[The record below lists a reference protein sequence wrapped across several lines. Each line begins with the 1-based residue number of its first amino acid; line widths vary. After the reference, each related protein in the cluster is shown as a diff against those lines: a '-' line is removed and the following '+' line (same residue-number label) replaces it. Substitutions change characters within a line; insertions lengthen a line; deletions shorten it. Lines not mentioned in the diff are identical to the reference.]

1 MADMSNTSADEY
13 KGEHGGEYD
22 AGNMA
27 APKPPEPGPGTSRS
41 RDGSTGAYV
50 KGGDFPDFDP
60 QRFLSGLDAIYSR
73 HEGAS
78 KAEPYMTQALE
89 RAAEA
94 GDEPGQLT
102 VINELMG
109 FYRSQSRHEDNIRL
123 AHTSLDLALHMGL
136 EGTAQWLAVLIN
148 AATAMRAAGHYD
160 ESLELYEQALS
171 ASTTAP
177 DADPR
182 NIAAL
187 HNNLSMLYSETG
199 DLGNALEELRKAL
212 DMITLASPDPAND
225 IDIATTKTNIAL
237 LLLQRPAEN
246 GGGGNH
252 REEPGNRST
261 ENGENSGN
269 NAKGTSG
276 TDNCAD
282 CGSAVYSRDIQ
293 EALDYA
299 REALDYARE
308 ALEIYHH
315 DPSLS
320 LTDSAHYA
328 SALAGYAQAL
338 LMSGAA
344 AEAQEFYDKAL
355 QHISKAYGTQNDYYR
370 TTLANA
376 RSAREIAE
384 KQGQQANAAD
394 PVTPVPRIT
403 KNMTADMVSSPVT
416 GIAED
421 MATDGMA
428 AGPAAGTA
436 AGPAAGT
443 AEASAESMTK
453 SPAVNVKNPD
463 ITGLELSQQYWEKYG
478 RPLLRQK
485 YPQYAGRIASGLVGH
500 GSECYGFDDRYSRD
514 HDFGPRF
521 CLWLTDDDYAE
532 IGSRLQEDYDSLPKR
547 FMGYS
552 LEASASTPRSQ
563 GERRRSGVF
572 RIGDFFGSVTG
583 LRHAPGDDEPLLWLN
598 MDEAT
603 LAAATNGKVFA
614 DPLGAFS
621 SRRQGFKNMPDDVR
635 LALISQRA
643 GMISQSGQYNFPRMS
658 ARGDAAAAML
668 CIYQFAEAVTSLVFL
683 INNPLTVGYAPYYK
697 WRFAALRSISARPA
711 TRLPQVCGQ
720 LEQLMGSA
728 SDASRGQRDNPAYAH
743 ANALIS
749 QICNEI
755 VAELRYQGLTSGSE
769 DFLEWHR
776 PYIESHI
783 SQEYPFLRSL

>member
-1 MADMSNTSADEY
+1 MAGMSNTSADEY
-13 KGEHGGEYD
+13 KDEYGGSECD

-27 APKPPEPGPGTSRS
+27 APKPPEPGPGTSRN

-50 KGGDFPDFDP
+50 KGGDLPDFDP

-89 RAAEA
+89 QAAED

-123 AHTSLDLALHMGL
+123 AHASLDLALHMGL

-171 ASTTAP
+171 ASTTVP

-182 NIAAL
+182 DIAAL

-199 DLGNALEELRKAL
+199 NLGNALEELRKAL

-246 GGGGNH
+246 EGGGNH
-252 REEPGNRST
+252 HEEHGNRST
-261 ENGENSGN
+261 ESGESSGN

-276 TDNCAD
+276 TDDCAG
-282 CGSAVYSRDIQ
+282 CGSAVRSGNIQ
-293 EALDYA
+293 
-299 REALDYARE
+299 EALDYARE

-320 LTDSAHYA
+320 LTDSTHYA

-384 KQGQQANAAD
+384 KQGQQANTAD

-403 KNMTADMVSSPVT
+403 KSMTADMASSPVT

-421 MATDGMA
+421 IAAEGMA
-428 AGPAAGTA
+428 AGPAA
-436 AGPAAGT
+436 
-443 AEASAESMTK
+443 
-453 SPAVNVKNPD
+453 NVKNPD
-463 ITGLELSQQYWEKYG
+463 ITGLELSQRYWEKYG

-485 YPQYAGRIASGLVGH
+485 YPQYAGRIAAGLVGH

-521 CLWLTDDDYAE
+521 FLWLTDDDYAE
-532 IGSRLQEDYDSLPKR
+532 IGSQLQEDYDSLPKR

-563 GERRRSGVF
+563 GEHRRSGVF
-572 RIGDFFGSVTG
+572 RIGDFFESITG
-583 LRHAPGDDEPLLWLN
+583 LREAPGDDEPLLWLN

-603 LAAATNGKVFA
+603 LSAATNGKVFA

-635 LALISQRA
+635 LVLISQRA

-658 ARGDAAAAML
+658 ARGDTAAAML
-668 CIYQFAEAVTSLVFL
+668 CIFQFAEAVTSLVFL

-697 WRFAALRSISARPA
+697 WRTAALRSISARPA

>member
-13 KGEHGGEYD
+13 KGEYGGEYD

-27 APKPPEPGPGTSRS
+27 APKPEPGTLGG
-41 RDGSTGAYV
+41 RDGSTSDYV
-50 KGGDFPDFDP
+50 KGGDLPDFDP

-78 KAEPYMTQALE
+78 KAEPYMVHALE
-89 RAAEA
+89 QAAET

-123 AHTSLDLALHMGL
+123 AHASLDLALHMGL

-148 AATAMRAAGHYD
+148 AATAIRAAGHYD

-171 ASTTAP
+171 ASTTVP
-177 DADPR
+177 DADLR

-237 LLLQRPAEN
+237 LLLQRPSEN
-246 GGGGNH
+246 EGGGNH
-252 REEPGNRST
+252 HEEHGNRST
-261 ENGENSGN
+261 ESGESSGN
-269 NAKGTSG
+269 NAKGTSS
-276 TDNCAD
+276 TDDCAD
-282 CGSAVYSRDIQ
+282 CGSAVHSRDIQ
-293 EALDYA
+293 
-299 REALDYARE
+299 EALDYARE

-355 QHISKAYGTQNDYYR
+355 QHISKTYGIQNDYYR

-376 RSAREIAE
+376 QSAREIAE
-384 KQGQQANAAD
+384 KQGQQANTAD
-394 PVTPVPRIT
+394 PVIPVPRMV
-403 KNMTADMVSSPVT
+403 KSMTADMASSPVT
-416 GIAED
+416 GMAED
-421 MATDGMA
+421 TA
-428 AGPAAGTA
+428 AEGTA

-443 AEASAESMTK
+443 AETSAESMTK
-453 SPAVNVKNPD
+453 SPAANVKNPD
-463 ITGLELSQQYWEKYG
+463 ITGLELSQRYWEKYG

-485 YPQYAGRIASGLVGH
+485 YPQYAGRIAAGLVGH
-500 GSECYGFDDRYSRD
+500 GSECYGFDDGYSRD

-532 IGSRLQEDYDSLPKR
+532 IGSQLQEDYDSLPKR

-563 GERRRSGVF
+563 GEHRRSGVF
-572 RIGDFFGSVTG
+572 RIGDFFESVTG
-583 LRHAPGDDEPLLWLN
+583 LREAPGDDEPLLWLN
-598 MDEAT
+598 IDEAT
-603 LAAATNGKVFA
+603 LSAATNGKVFA

-658 ARGDAAAAML
+658 ARGDTAAAML
-668 CIYQFAEAVTSLVFL
+668 CISQFAEAVTSLVFL

-711 TRLPQVCGQ
+711 TRLPQACGQ

-755 VAELRYQGLTSGSE
+755 AAELRYQGLTSVNE

>member
-13 KGEHGGEYD
+13 KDEYGGSEYD

-27 APKPPEPGPGTSRS
+27 APKPEPGTLGG
-41 RDGSTGAYV
+41 RDGSTSDYV
-50 KGGDFPDFDP
+50 KGGDLPDFDP

-78 KAEPYMTQALE
+78 KAEPYMTHALE
-89 RAAEA
+89 QAAET

-123 AHTSLDLALHMGL
+123 AHASLDLALHMGL
-136 EGTAQWLAVLIN
+136 EGTTQWLAVLIN

-237 LLLQRPAEN
+237 LLLQRPSEN

-252 REEPGNRST
+252 REEHGNRST
-261 ENGENSGN
+261 ENGESSGN

-276 TDNCAD
+276 TDDCTD
-282 CGSAVYSRDIQ
+282 CGSAVHSRDIQ
-293 EALDYA
+293 
-299 REALDYARE
+299 EALDYARE

-376 RSAREIAE
+376 RSAGEIAE
-384 KQGQQANAAD
+384 KQGQRASIAD

-403 KNMTADMVSSPVT
+403 KSMTADMASSPVT
-416 GIAED
+416 DMAENIAAEGTAEPAED
-421 MATDGMA
+421 
-428 AGPAAGTA
+428 
-436 AGPAAGT
+436 T

-453 SPAVNVKNPD
+453 SPAANVKNPD
-463 ITGLELSQQYWEKYG
+463 ITGLELSQRYWEKYG

-521 CLWLTDDDYAE
+521 CLWLTDNDYAE
-532 IGSRLQEDYDSLPKR
+532 IGSQLQEDYDSLPKR

-563 GERRRSGVF
+563 GEHRRSGVF
-572 RIGDFFGSVTG
+572 RIGDFFESVTG
-583 LRHAPGDDEPLLWLN
+583 LREAPGDDEPLLWLN

-603 LAAATNGKVFA
+603 LSAATNGKVFA

-668 CIYQFAEAVTSLVFL
+668 CISQFAEAISSLVFL

-697 WRFAALRSISARPA
+697 WRFAALRGISARPA

-743 ANALIS
+743 ANVLIS

>member
-13 KGEHGGEYD
+13 KGEYGGEYD

-27 APKPPEPGPGTSRS
+27 APKSPESGSGTLGS

-50 KGGDFPDFDP
+50 KGGDLPGFDP

-78 KAEPYMTQALE
+78 KAEPYITQALE

-199 DLGNALEELRKAL
+199 DLRNALEELRKAL

-237 LLLQRPAEN
+237 LLLQKPSEN
-246 GGGGNH
+246 GSSGNH
-252 REEPGNRST
+252 HEEHGNRST
-261 ENGENSGN
+261 ENGESSGN

-276 TDNCAD
+276 TDNCTD
-282 CGSAVYSRDIQ
+282 CGSAVHSRDIQ
-293 EALDYA
+293 
-299 REALDYARE
+299 EALDYARE

-394 PVTPVPRIT
+394 PATPVPRIT
-403 KNMTADMVSSPVT
+403 KNMTADMASSPVT
-416 GIAED
+416 VMAED
-421 MATDGMA
+421 IAA
-428 AGPAAGTA
+428 AGPAAGIE
-436 AGPAAGT
+436 
-443 AEASAESMTK
+443 EASTESMTK
-453 SPAVNVKNPD
+453 SPAANVKNPD

-485 YPQYAGRIASGLVGH
+485 YPQYAGRIAAGLVGH

-532 IGSRLQEDYDSLPKR
+532 IGSQLQEDYDSLPKR

-552 LEASASTPRSQ
+552 FEASASTPRSQ
-563 GERRRSGVF
+563 GEHRRSGVF
-572 RIGDFFGSVTG
+572 RIGDFFESITG
-583 LRHAPGDDEPLLWLN
+583 LRHAPGGDEPLLWLN

-621 SRRQGFKNMPDDVR
+621 SSRQGFKNMPDDVR

-658 ARGDAAAAML
+658 ARGDTAAAML
-668 CIYQFAEAVTSLVFL
+668 CIFQFAEAVTSLVFL

-697 WRFAALRSISARPA
+697 WRFAALRGISGRLA
-711 TRLPQVCGQ
+711 TRLPQACGQ

-728 SDASRGQRDNPAYAH
+728 SDASRGQRGNPAYAH

>member
-1 MADMSNTSADEY
+1 MA
-13 KGEHGGEYD
+13 
-22 AGNMA
+22 
-27 APKPPEPGPGTSRS
+27 
-41 RDGSTGAYV
+41 
-50 KGGDFPDFDP
+50 
-60 QRFLSGLDAIYSR
+60 
-73 HEGAS
+73 
-78 KAEPYMTQALE
+78 
-89 RAAEA
+89 
-94 GDEPGQLT
+94 
-102 VINELMG
+102 
-109 FYRSQSRHEDNIRL
+109 
-123 AHTSLDLALHMGL
+123 
-136 EGTAQWLAVLIN
+136 
-148 AATAMRAAGHYD
+148 
-160 ESLELYEQALS
+160 
-171 ASTTAP
+171 
-177 DADPR
+177 
-182 NIAAL
+182 
-187 HNNLSMLYSETG
+187 
-199 DLGNALEELRKAL
+199 
-212 DMITLASPDPAND
+212 
-225 IDIATTKTNIAL
+225 
-237 LLLQRPAEN
+237 
-246 GGGGNH
+246 
-252 REEPGNRST
+252 
-261 ENGENSGN
+261 
-269 NAKGTSG
+269 
-276 TDNCAD
+276 
-282 CGSAVYSRDIQ
+282 
-293 EALDYA
+293 
-299 REALDYARE
+299 
-308 ALEIYHH
+308 
-315 DPSLS
+315 
-320 LTDSAHYA
+320 
-328 SALAGYAQAL
+328 
-338 LMSGAA
+338 
-344 AEAQEFYDKAL
+344 
-355 QHISKAYGTQNDYYR
+355 
-370 TTLANA
+370 
-376 RSAREIAE
+376 
-384 KQGQQANAAD
+384 
-394 PVTPVPRIT
+394 
-403 KNMTADMVSSPVT
+403 SSPVT

-421 MATDGMA
+421 IAAEGMA
-428 AGPAAGTA
+428 AGS
-436 AGPAAGT
+436 AAGT

-453 SPAVNVKNPD
+453 SPAANVKNPD
-463 ITGLELSQQYWEKYG
+463 ITGLELSQRYWEKYG
-478 RPLLRQK
+478 KPLLRQK

-621 SRRQGFKNMPDDVR
+621 SRRQGFKNMPNDVR

-711 TRLPQVCGQ
+711 TRLPQVCRQ

-776 PYIESHI
+776 PYIENHI

>member
-13 KGEHGGEYD
+13 KGEYGGEYD

-27 APKPPEPGPGTSRS
+27 APKPEPGTLGG
-41 RDGSTGAYV
+41 RDGSTSDYV
-50 KGGDFPDFDP
+50 KGGDLPDFDP

-78 KAEPYMTQALE
+78 KAEPYMVHALE
-89 RAAEA
+89 QAAET

-123 AHTSLDLALHMGL
+123 AHASLDLALHMGL

-148 AATAMRAAGHYD
+148 AATAIRAAGHYD

-171 ASTTAP
+171 ASTTVP
-177 DADPR
+177 DADLR

-237 LLLQRPAEN
+237 LLLQRPSEN
-246 GGGGNH
+246 EGGGNH
-252 REEPGNRST
+252 HEEHGNRST
-261 ENGENSGN
+261 ESGESSGN
-269 NAKGTSG
+269 NAKGTSS
-276 TDNCAD
+276 TDDCAD
-282 CGSAVYSRDIQ
+282 CGSAVHSRDIQ
-293 EALDYA
+293 
-299 REALDYARE
+299 EALDYARE

-355 QHISKAYGTQNDYYR
+355 QHISKTYGIQNDYYR

-376 RSAREIAE
+376 QSAREIAE
-384 KQGQQANAAD
+384 KQGQQANTAD
-394 PVTPVPRIT
+394 PVIPVPRMV
-403 KNMTADMVSSPVT
+403 KSMTADMASSPVT
-416 GIAED
+416 GMAED
-421 MATDGMA
+421 TA
-428 AGPAAGTA
+428 AEGTA

-443 AEASAESMTK
+443 AETSAESMTK
-453 SPAVNVKNPD
+453 SPAANVKNPD
-463 ITGLELSQQYWEKYG
+463 ITGLELSQRYWEKYG

-485 YPQYAGRIASGLVGH
+485 YPQYAGRIAAGLVGH
-500 GSECYGFDDRYSRD
+500 GSECYGFDDGYSRD

-521 CLWLTDDDYAE
+521 CLSLTDDDYAE
-532 IGSRLQEDYDSLPKR
+532 IGSQLQEDYDSLPKR

-563 GERRRSGVF
+563 GEHRRAGVF
-572 RIGDFFGSVTG
+572 RIGDFFESVTG
-583 LRHAPGDDEPLLWLN
+583 LREAPGDDEPLLWLN
-598 MDEAT
+598 IDEAT
-603 LAAATNGKVFA
+603 LSAATNGKVFA

-658 ARGDAAAAML
+658 ARGDTAAAML
-668 CIYQFAEAVTSLVFL
+668 CISQFAEAVTSLVFL

-711 TRLPQVCGQ
+711 TRLPQACGQ

-755 VAELRYQGLTSGSE
+755 AAELRYQGLTSVNE

>member
-13 KGEHGGEYD
+13 KGEYD

-27 APKPPEPGPGTSRS
+27 APKPGPGTLSS
-41 RDGSTGAYV
+41 QDGSTGDYV
-50 KGGDFPDFDP
+50 KDGDLTGFDP

-78 KAEPYMTQALE
+78 KAEPYMVHALE
-89 RAAEA
+89 QAAEA

-123 AHTSLDLALHMGL
+123 AHASLDLALHMGL

-171 ASTTAP
+171 ASTTVP

-182 NIAAL
+182 DIAAL

-199 DLGNALEELRKAL
+199 NLGNALEELRKAL

-246 GGGGNH
+246 EGGGNH
-252 REEPGNRST
+252 HEEHGNRST
-261 ENGENSGN
+261 ESGESSGN

-276 TDNCAD
+276 TDDCAG
-282 CGSAVYSRDIQ
+282 CGSAVRSGNIQ
-293 EALDYA
+293 
-299 REALDYARE
+299 EALDYARE

-320 LTDSAHYA
+320 LTDSTHYA

-384 KQGQQANAAD
+384 KQGQQANTAD

-403 KNMTADMVSSPVT
+403 KSMTADMASSPVT

-421 MATDGMA
+421 IAAEGM
-428 AGPAAGTA
+428 A

-443 AEASAESMTK
+443 AEASAKSMTK
-453 SPAVNVKNPD
+453 SPAANVKNPD
-463 ITGLELSQQYWEKYG
+463 ITGLELSQRYWEKYG

-485 YPQYAGRIASGLVGH
+485 YPQYAGRIAAGLVGH

-532 IGSRLQEDYDSLPKR
+532 IGSQLQEDYDSLPKR

-563 GERRRSGVF
+563 GEHRRSGVF
-572 RIGDFFGSVTG
+572 RIGDFFESITG

-621 SRRQGFKNMPDDVR
+621 SSRQGFKNMPDDVR

-658 ARGDAAAAML
+658 ARGDTAAAIL
-668 CIYQFAEAVTSLVFL
+668 CISQFAEAVSSLVFL

-697 WRFAALRSISARPA
+697 WRFAALRGISARPA
-711 TRLPQVCGQ
+711 TRLPQACGQ

-728 SDASRGQRDNPAYAH
+728 SGASRGQRDNPAYAH

-783 SQEYPFLRSL
+783 SQEYLFLRSL

>member
-13 KGEHGGEYD
+13 KGEYGGEYD

-27 APKPPEPGPGTSRS
+27 APKPGPGTSRN

-50 KGGDFPDFDP
+50 KGGDLPDFDP

-123 AHTSLDLALHMGL
+123 AHASLDLALHMGL

-171 ASTTAP
+171 ASTTVP

-199 DLGNALEELRKAL
+199 DLGNALKELRKAL

-252 REEPGNRST
+252 REEHGNRST
-261 ENGENSGN
+261 ENGESSGN

-276 TDNCAD
+276 TDDCTD

-293 EALDYA
+293 
-299 REALDYARE
+299 EALDYARE

-384 KQGQQANAAD
+384 KQGQQANTAD

-403 KNMTADMVSSPVT
+403 KSMTADMASSPVT
-416 GIAED
+416 VMAED
-421 MATDGMA
+421 IA
-428 AGPAAGTA
+428 AEGTA
-436 AGPAAGT
+436 AGPAAGIE
-443 AEASAESMTK
+443 EASAESMTK
-453 SPAVNVKNPD
+453 SSAANVK
-463 ITGLELSQQYWEKYG
+463 
-478 RPLLRQK
+478 
-485 YPQYAGRIASGLVGH
+485 
-500 GSECYGFDDRYSRD
+500 
-514 HDFGPRF
+514 
-521 CLWLTDDDYAE
+521 
-532 IGSRLQEDYDSLPKR
+532 
-547 FMGYS
+547 
-552 LEASASTPRSQ
+552 TP
-563 GERRRSGVF
+563 
-572 RIGDFFGSVTG
+572 
-583 LRHAPGDDEPLLWLN
+583 
-598 MDEAT
+598 
-603 LAAATNGKVFA
+603 
-614 DPLGAFS
+614 
-621 SRRQGFKNMPDDVR
+621 
-635 LALISQRA
+635 ISQVLNCHNNTGKNTAGLFSGRNIPSMRA
-643 GMISQSGQYNFPRMS
+643 
-658 ARGDAAAAML
+658 
-668 CIYQFAEAVTSLVFL
+668 V
-683 INNPLTVGYAPYYK
+683 
-697 WRFAALRSISARPA
+697 
-711 TRLPQVCGQ
+711 
-720 LEQLMGSA
+720 
-728 SDASRGQRDNPAYAH
+728 
-743 ANALIS
+743 
-749 QICNEI
+749 
-755 VAELRYQGLTSGSE
+755 
-769 DFLEWHR
+769 
-776 PYIESHI
+776 
-783 SQEYPFLRSL
+783 

>member
-13 KGEHGGEYD
+13 KDEYGGSEYD

-27 APKPPEPGPGTSRS
+27 APKPEPGTLGG
-41 RDGSTGAYV
+41 RDGSTSDYV
-50 KGGDFPDFDP
+50 KGGDLPDFDP

-78 KAEPYMTQALE
+78 KAEPYMTHALE
-89 RAAEA
+89 QAAET

-123 AHTSLDLALHMGL
+123 AHASLDLALHMGL
-136 EGTAQWLAVLIN
+136 EGTTQWLAVLIN

-237 LLLQRPAEN
+237 LLLQRPSEN

-252 REEPGNRST
+252 REEHGNRST
-261 ENGENSGN
+261 ENGESSGN

-276 TDNCAD
+276 TDDCTD
-282 CGSAVYSRDIQ
+282 CGSAVHSRDIQ
-293 EALDYA
+293 
-299 REALDYARE
+299 EALDYARE

-376 RSAREIAE
+376 RSAGEIAE
-384 KQGQQANAAD
+384 KQGQRASIAD

-403 KNMTADMVSSPVT
+403 KSMTADMASSPVT
-416 GIAED
+416 DMAENIAAEGTAEPAED
-421 MATDGMA
+421 
-428 AGPAAGTA
+428 
-436 AGPAAGT
+436 T

-453 SPAVNVKNPD
+453 SPAANVKNPD
-463 ITGLELSQQYWEKYG
+463 ITGLELSQRYWEKYG

-521 CLWLTDDDYAE
+521 CLWLTDNDYAE
-532 IGSRLQEDYDSLPKR
+532 IGSQLQEDYDSLPKR

-563 GERRRSGVF
+563 GEHRRSGVF
-572 RIGDFFGSVTG
+572 RIGDFFESVTG
-583 LRHAPGDDEPLLWLN
+583 LREAPGDDEPLLWLN

-603 LAAATNGKVFA
+603 LSAATNGKVFA

-668 CIYQFAEAVTSLVFL
+668 CISQFAEAISSLVFL
-683 INNPLTVGYAPYYK
+683 INNPLTVCYAPYYK
-697 WRFAALRSISARPA
+697 WRFAALRGISARPA

-743 ANALIS
+743 ANVLIS

>member
-13 KGEHGGEYD
+13 KGEYGGEYD

-27 APKPPEPGPGTSRS
+27 APKPEPGTLGG
-41 RDGSTGAYV
+41 RDGSTSDYV
-50 KGGDFPDFDP
+50 KGGDLPDFDP

-78 KAEPYMTQALE
+78 KAEPYMVHALE
-89 RAAEA
+89 QAAET

-123 AHTSLDLALHMGL
+123 AHASLDLALHMGL

-148 AATAMRAAGHYD
+148 AATAIRAAGHYD

-171 ASTTAP
+171 ASTTVP
-177 DADPR
+177 DADLR

-212 DMITLASPDPAND
+212 DMITLASPDLAND

-237 LLLQRPAEN
+237 LLLQRPSEN
-246 GGGGNH
+246 EGGGNH
-252 REEPGNRST
+252 HEEHGNRST
-261 ENGENSGN
+261 ESGESSGN
-269 NAKGTSG
+269 NAKGTSS
-276 TDNCAD
+276 TDDCAD
-282 CGSAVYSRDIQ
+282 CGSAVHSRDIQ
-293 EALDYA
+293 
-299 REALDYARE
+299 EALDYARE

-355 QHISKAYGTQNDYYR
+355 QHISKTYGIQNDYYR

-376 RSAREIAE
+376 QSAREIAE
-384 KQGQQANAAD
+384 KQGQQANTAD
-394 PVTPVPRIT
+394 PVIPVPRMV
-403 KNMTADMVSSPVT
+403 KSMTADMASSPVT
-416 GIAED
+416 GMAED
-421 MATDGMA
+421 TA
-428 AGPAAGTA
+428 AEGTA

-443 AEASAESMTK
+443 AETSAESMTK
-453 SPAVNVKNPD
+453 SPAANVKNPD
-463 ITGLELSQQYWEKYG
+463 ITGLELSQRYWEKYG

-485 YPQYAGRIASGLVGH
+485 YPQYAGRIAAGLVGH
-500 GSECYGFDDRYSRD
+500 GSECYGFDDGYSRD

-532 IGSRLQEDYDSLPKR
+532 IGSQLQEDYDSLPKR

-563 GERRRSGVF
+563 GEHRRSGVF
-572 RIGDFFGSVTG
+572 RIGDFFESVTG
-583 LRHAPGDDEPLLWLN
+583 LREAPGDDEPLLWLN
-598 MDEAT
+598 IDEAT
-603 LAAATNGKVFA
+603 LSAATNGKVFA

-658 ARGDAAAAML
+658 ARGDTAAAML
-668 CIYQFAEAVTSLVFL
+668 CISQFAEAVTSLVFL

-711 TRLPQVCGQ
+711 TRLPQACGQ

-755 VAELRYQGLTSGSE
+755 AAELRYQGLTSVNE

>member
-421 MATDGMA
+421 MAADGMA

-478 RPLLRQK
+478 SPLLRQK

>member
-1 MADMSNTSADEY
+1 MAGMSNTSADEY
-13 KGEHGGEYD
+13 KDEYGGSEYD

-27 APKPPEPGPGTSRS
+27 APKPEPGTLGG
-41 RDGSTGAYV
+41 RDGSTSDYV
-50 KGGDFPDFDP
+50 KGGDLPDFDP

-78 KAEPYMTQALE
+78 KAEPYMTHALE
-89 RAAEA
+89 QAAET

-123 AHTSLDLALHMGL
+123 AHASLDLALHMGL
-136 EGTAQWLAVLIN
+136 EGTTQWLAVLIN

-171 ASTTAP
+171 ASTTVT

-237 LLLQRPAEN
+237 LLLQRPAGDE
-246 GGGGNH
+246 GGGNRH
-252 REEPGNRST
+252 EEHGNRST
-261 ENGENSGN
+261 ESGESSGN

-276 TDNCAD
+276 TDDCAG
-282 CGSAVYSRDIQ
+282 CGSAVHSRDIQ
-293 EALDYA
+293 EALV
-299 REALDYARE
+299 YARE

-376 RSAREIAE
+376 RSAGEIAE
-384 KQGQQANAAD
+384 KQGQRASIAD
-394 PVTPVPRIT
+394 PVIPVPRMP
-403 KNMTADMVSSPVT
+403 KSMTADMDSSPVT
-416 GIAED
+416 D
-421 MATDGMA
+421 MAENIAAEGT
-428 AGPAAGTA
+428 AGPAE
-436 AGPAAGT
+436 GT
-443 AEASAESMTK
+443 AETSAESMTK
-453 SPAVNVKNPD
+453 SPAANVKNPD

-485 YPQYAGRIASGLVGH
+485 YPQYAGRIATGLVGH

-532 IGSRLQEDYDSLPKR
+532 IGSQLQEDYDSLPKR

-563 GERRRSGVF
+563 GEHRRSGVF
-572 RIGDFFGSVTG
+572 RIGDFFESITG
-583 LRHAPGDDEPLLWLN
+583 LRHAPGGDEPLLWLN

-603 LAAATNGKVFA
+603 LAAATNGKAFA

-621 SRRQGFKNMPDDVR
+621 SRRQSFKNMPDDVR

-658 ARGDAAAAML
+658 ARGDTAAAML
-668 CIYQFAEAVTSLVFL
+668 CIFQFAEAVTSLVFL

-697 WRFAALRSISARPA
+697 WRFAALRGISARPA
-711 TRLPQVCGQ
+711 TRLPQACGQ

>member
-13 KGEHGGEYD
+13 KDEYGGSEYD

-27 APKPPEPGPGTSRS
+27 APKPEPGTLGG
-41 RDGSTGAYV
+41 RDGSTSDYV
-50 KGGDFPDFDP
+50 KGGDLPDFDP

-78 KAEPYMTQALE
+78 KAEPYMTHALE
-89 RAAEA
+89 QAAET

-123 AHTSLDLALHMGL
+123 AHASLDLALHMGL
-136 EGTAQWLAVLIN
+136 EGTTQWLAVLIN

-237 LLLQRPAEN
+237 LLLQRPSEN

-252 REEPGNRST
+252 REEHGNRST
-261 ENGENSGN
+261 ENGESSGN

-276 TDNCAD
+276 TDDCTD
-282 CGSAVYSRDIQ
+282 CGSAVHSRDIQ
-293 EALDYA
+293 
-299 REALDYARE
+299 EALDYARE

-376 RSAREIAE
+376 RSAGEIAE
-384 KQGQQANAAD
+384 KQGQRASIAD

-403 KNMTADMVSSPVT
+403 KSMTADMASSPVT
-416 GIAED
+416 DMAENIAAEGTAEPAED
-421 MATDGMA
+421 
-428 AGPAAGTA
+428 
-436 AGPAAGT
+436 T

-453 SPAVNVKNPD
+453 SPAANVKNPD
-463 ITGLELSQQYWEKYG
+463 ITGLELSQRYWEKYG

-521 CLWLTDDDYAE
+521 CLWLTDNDYAE
-532 IGSRLQEDYDSLPKR
+532 IGSQLQEDYDSLPKR

-563 GERRRSGVF
+563 GEHRRSGVF
-572 RIGDFFGSVTG
+572 RIGDFFESVTG
-583 LRHAPGDDEPLLWLN
+583 LREAPGDDEPLLWLN

-603 LAAATNGKVFA
+603 LSAATNGKVFA

-668 CIYQFAEAVTSLVFL
+668 CISQFAEAISSLVFL

-697 WRFAALRSISARPA
+697 WRFAALRGISARPA

-720 LEQLMGSA
+720 LKQLMGSA

-743 ANALIS
+743 ANVLIS

>member
-1 MADMSNTSADEY
+1 MSNTSADEY
-13 KGEHGGEYD
+13 KGEYGGEYD

-27 APKPPEPGPGTSRS
+27 APKPEPGTLGG
-41 RDGSTGAYV
+41 RDGSTSDYV
-50 KGGDFPDFDP
+50 KGGDLPDFDP

-78 KAEPYMTQALE
+78 KAEPYMVHALE
-89 RAAEA
+89 QAAET

-123 AHTSLDLALHMGL
+123 AHASLDLALHMGL

-148 AATAMRAAGHYD
+148 AATAIRAAGHYD

-171 ASTTAP
+171 ASTTVP
-177 DADPR
+177 DADLR

-237 LLLQRPAEN
+237 LLLQRPSEN
-246 GGGGNH
+246 EGGGNH
-252 REEPGNRST
+252 HEEHGNRST
-261 ENGENSGN
+261 ESGESSGN
-269 NAKGTSG
+269 NAKGTSS
-276 TDNCAD
+276 TDDCAD
-282 CGSAVYSRDIQ
+282 CGSAVHSRDIQ
-293 EALDYA
+293 
-299 REALDYARE
+299 EALDYARE

-355 QHISKAYGTQNDYYR
+355 QHISKTYGIQNDYYR

-376 RSAREIAE
+376 QSAREIAE
-384 KQGQQANAAD
+384 KQGQQANTAD
-394 PVTPVPRIT
+394 PVIPVPRMV
-403 KNMTADMVSSPVT
+403 KSMTADMASSPVT
-416 GIAED
+416 GMAED
-421 MATDGMA
+421 TA
-428 AGPAAGTA
+428 AEGTA

-443 AEASAESMTK
+443 AETSAESMTK
-453 SPAVNVKNPD
+453 SPAANVKNPD
-463 ITGLELSQQYWEKYG
+463 ITGLELSQRYWEKYG

-485 YPQYAGRIASGLVGH
+485 YPQYAGRIAAGLVGH
-500 GSECYGFDDRYSRD
+500 GSECYGFDDGYSRD

-532 IGSRLQEDYDSLPKR
+532 IGSQLQEDYDSLPKR

-563 GERRRSGVF
+563 GEHRRSGVF
-572 RIGDFFGSVTG
+572 RIGDFFESVTG
-583 LRHAPGDDEPLLWLN
+583 LREAPGDDEPLLWLN
-598 MDEAT
+598 IDEAT
-603 LAAATNGKVFA
+603 LSAATNGKVFA

-658 ARGDAAAAML
+658 ARGDTAAAML
-668 CIYQFAEAVTSLVFL
+668 CISQFAEAVTSLVFL

-711 TRLPQVCGQ
+711 TRLPQACGQ

-755 VAELRYQGLTSGSE
+755 AAELRYQGLTSVNE

>member
-1 MADMSNTSADEY
+1 MAGMSNTSADEY
-13 KGEHGGEYD
+13 KDEYGGNEYD

-27 APKPPEPGPGTSRS
+27 APKPEPGTLGG
-41 RDGSTGAYV
+41 RDGSTSDYV
-50 KGGDFPDFDP
+50 KGGDLPDFDP

-78 KAEPYMTQALE
+78 KAEPYMIHALE
-89 RAAEA
+89 QAAEA

-123 AHTSLDLALHMGL
+123 AHASLDLALHMGL

-171 ASTTAP
+171 ASTTVP

-199 DLGNALEELRKAL
+199 DLGNALEELKKAL

-237 LLLQRPAEN
+237 LLLQRPSEN
-246 GGGGNH
+246 AGSGNH
-252 REEPGNRST
+252 HEEHGNRST
-261 ENGENSGN
+261 ESSESSGN
-269 NAKGTSG
+269 NAKGTSD

-282 CGSAVYSRDIQ
+282 CGSAVHGEDIQ
-293 EALDYA
+293 
-299 REALDYARE
+299 E

-344 AEAQEFYDKAL
+344 AEAQEFYDKTL
-355 QHISKAYGTQNDYYR
+355 QHISKTYGTQNDYYR

-376 RSAREIAE
+376 QSAREIAE
-384 KQGQQANAAD
+384 KQGQHANTAD
-394 PVTPVPRIT
+394 PVIPVPRMV
-403 KNMTADMVSSPVT
+403 KSMTADMASSPVT
-416 GIAED
+416 GMAEN
-421 MATDGMA
+421 TA
-428 AGPAAGTA
+428 AEGTA

-443 AEASAESMTK
+443 AETSAESMTK
-453 SPAVNVKNPD
+453 SPAANVKNPD

-485 YPQYAGRIASGLVGH
+485 YPQYAGRIAAGLVGH

-532 IGSRLQEDYDSLPKR
+532 IGSQLQEDYDSLPKR

-552 LEASASTPRSQ
+552 LEASASTPCSQ
-563 GERRRSGVF
+563 GEHRRSGVF
-572 RIGDFFGSVTG
+572 RIGDFFESITG
-583 LRHAPGDDEPLLWLN
+583 LRHAPGGDEPLLWLN

-621 SRRQGFKNMPDDVR
+621 SSRQGFKNMPDDVR

-658 ARGDAAAAML
+658 ARGDPAAAML
-668 CIYQFAEAVTSLVFL
+668 CIFQFAEAVTSLVFL

-697 WRFAALRSISARPA
+697 WRFAALRGISARPA
-711 TRLPQVCGQ
+711 TRLPQACGQ

>member
-1 MADMSNTSADEY
+1 
-13 KGEHGGEYD
+13 
-22 AGNMA
+22 
-27 APKPPEPGPGTSRS
+27 
-41 RDGSTGAYV
+41 
-50 KGGDFPDFDP
+50 
-60 QRFLSGLDAIYSR
+60 
-73 HEGAS
+73 
-78 KAEPYMTQALE
+78 
-89 RAAEA
+89 
-94 GDEPGQLT
+94 
-102 VINELMG
+102 
-109 FYRSQSRHEDNIRL
+109 
-123 AHTSLDLALHMGL
+123 
-136 EGTAQWLAVLIN
+136 
-148 AATAMRAAGHYD
+148 
-160 ESLELYEQALS
+160 
-171 ASTTAP
+171 
-177 DADPR
+177 
-182 NIAAL
+182 
-187 HNNLSMLYSETG
+187 
-199 DLGNALEELRKAL
+199 
-212 DMITLASPDPAND
+212 
-225 IDIATTKTNIAL
+225 
-237 LLLQRPAEN
+237 
-246 GGGGNH
+246 
-252 REEPGNRST
+252 
-261 ENGENSGN
+261 
-269 NAKGTSG
+269 
-276 TDNCAD
+276 
-282 CGSAVYSRDIQ
+282 
-293 EALDYA
+293 
-299 REALDYARE
+299 
-308 ALEIYHH
+308 
-315 DPSLS
+315 
-320 LTDSAHYA
+320 
-328 SALAGYAQAL
+328 
-338 LMSGAA
+338 MSGAA

-403 KNMTADMVSSPVT
+403 KSMTADMASSPVT

-421 MATDGMA
+421 IAAEGMA
-428 AGPAAGTA
+428 AGS
-436 AGPAAGT
+436 AAGT

-453 SPAVNVKNPD
+453 SPAANVKNPD
-463 ITGLELSQQYWEKYG
+463 ITGLELSQRYWEKYG
-478 RPLLRQK
+478 KPLLRQK

-621 SRRQGFKNMPDDVR
+621 SRRQGFKNMPNDVR

-776 PYIESHI
+776 PYIENHI

>member
-13 KGEHGGEYD
+13 KGEYGGEYD

-27 APKPPEPGPGTSRS
+27 APKPEPGTLGG
-41 RDGSTGAYV
+41 RDGSTSDYV
-50 KGGDFPDFDP
+50 KGGDLPDFDP

-78 KAEPYMTQALE
+78 KAEPYMVHALE
-89 RAAEA
+89 QAAET

-123 AHTSLDLALHMGL
+123 AHASLDLALHMGL

-171 ASTTAP
+171 ASTTVP
-177 DADPR
+177 DADLR

-237 LLLQRPAEN
+237 LLLQRPSEN
-246 GGGGNH
+246 EGGGNH
-252 REEPGNRST
+252 HEEHGNRST
-261 ENGENSGN
+261 ESGESSGN
-269 NAKGTSG
+269 NAKGTSS
-276 TDNCAD
+276 TDDCAD
-282 CGSAVYSRDIQ
+282 CGSAVHSRDIQ
-293 EALDYA
+293 
-299 REALDYARE
+299 EALDYARE

-355 QHISKAYGTQNDYYR
+355 QHISKTYGIQNDYYR

-376 RSAREIAE
+376 QSAREIAE
-384 KQGQQANAAD
+384 KQGQQANTAD
-394 PVTPVPRIT
+394 PVIPVPRMV
-403 KNMTADMVSSPVT
+403 KSMTADMASSPVT
-416 GIAED
+416 GMAED
-421 MATDGMA
+421 TA
-428 AGPAAGTA
+428 AEGTA

-443 AEASAESMTK
+443 AETSAESMTK
-453 SPAVNVKNPD
+453 SPAANVKNPD
-463 ITGLELSQQYWEKYG
+463 ITGLELSQRYWEKYG

-485 YPQYAGRIASGLVGH
+485 YPQYAGRIAAGLVGH
-500 GSECYGFDDRYSRD
+500 GSECYGFDDGYSRD

-532 IGSRLQEDYDSLPKR
+532 IGSQLQEDYDSLPKR

-563 GERRRSGVF
+563 GEHRRSGVF
-572 RIGDFFGSVTG
+572 RIGDFFESVTG
-583 LRHAPGDDEPLLWLN
+583 LREAPGDDEPLLWLN
-598 MDEAT
+598 IDEAT
-603 LAAATNGKVFA
+603 LSAATNGKVFA
-614 DPLGAFS
+614 DPLGVFS

-658 ARGDAAAAML
+658 ARGDTAAAML
-668 CIYQFAEAVTSLVFL
+668 CISQFAEAVTSLVFL

-711 TRLPQVCGQ
+711 TRLPQACGQ

-755 VAELRYQGLTSGSE
+755 AAELRYQGLTSVNE

>member
-1 MADMSNTSADEY
+1 MAGMSNTSADEY
-13 KGEHGGEYD
+13 KDEYGGSECD

-27 APKPPEPGPGTSRS
+27 APKPPEPGPGTSRN

-50 KGGDFPDFDP
+50 KGGDLPDFDP

-102 VINELMG
+102 LINELMG

-171 ASTTAP
+171 ASTTVP

-199 DLGNALEELRKAL
+199 DLGNALKELRKAL

-237 LLLQRPAEN
+237 LFLQRPAEN

-252 REEPGNRST
+252 REEHGNRST
-261 ENGENSGN
+261 ENGESSGN

-276 TDNCAD
+276 TDDCTD

-293 EALDYA
+293 
-299 REALDYARE
+299 EALDYARE

-384 KQGQQANAAD
+384 KQGQQANTAD

-403 KNMTADMVSSPVT
+403 KSMTADMASSPVT
-416 GIAED
+416 GMAEN
-421 MATDGMA
+421 TA
-428 AGPAAGTA
+428 AEGTA
-436 AGPAAGT
+436 AGPAAGIE
-443 AEASAESMTK
+443 EASAESMTK
-453 SPAVNVKNPD
+453 SPAANVKNPD
-463 ITGLELSQQYWEKYG
+463 ITGLELSQRYWEKYG

-485 YPQYAGRIASGLVGH
+485 YPQYAGRIAAGLVGH
-500 GSECYGFDDRYSRD
+500 GSECYGFDDGYSRD

-563 GERRRSGVF
+563 GEHRRSGVF
-572 RIGDFFGSVTG
+572 RIGDFFESVTG
-583 LRHAPGDDEPLLWLN
+583 LREAPGDDEPLLWLN
-598 MDEAT
+598 IDEAT
-603 LAAATNGKVFA
+603 LSAATNGKVFA
-614 DPLGAFS
+614 DPLGVFS

-658 ARGDAAAAML
+658 ARGDTAAAML
-668 CIYQFAEAVTSLVFL
+668 CIFQFAEAVTSLVFL

-728 SDASRGQRDNPAYAH
+728 SDVSRGQRDNPAYAH
-743 ANALIS
+743 ANVLIS

>member
-13 KGEHGGEYD
+13 KGEYD

-27 APKPPEPGPGTSRS
+27 APKPGPGTLSS
-41 RDGSTGAYV
+41 QDGSTGDYV
-50 KGGDFPDFDP
+50 KDGDLTGFDP

-78 KAEPYMTQALE
+78 KAEPYMVHALE
-89 RAAEA
+89 QAAEA

-123 AHTSLDLALHMGL
+123 AHASLDLALHMGL

-171 ASTTAP
+171 ASTTVP

-182 NIAAL
+182 DIAAL

-199 DLGNALEELRKAL
+199 NLGNALEELRKAL

-246 GGGGNH
+246 EGGGNH
-252 REEPGNRST
+252 HEEHGNRST
-261 ENGENSGN
+261 ESGESSGN

-276 TDNCAD
+276 TDDCAG
-282 CGSAVYSRDIQ
+282 CGSAVRSGNIQ
-293 EALDYA
+293 
-299 REALDYARE
+299 EALDYARE

-320 LTDSAHYA
+320 LTDSTHYA

-384 KQGQQANAAD
+384 KQGQQANTAD

-403 KNMTADMVSSPVT
+403 KSMTADMASSPVT

-421 MATDGMA
+421 IAAEGM
-428 AGPAAGTA
+428 A

-443 AEASAESMTK
+443 AEASAKSMTK
-453 SPAVNVKNPD
+453 SPAANVKNPD
-463 ITGLELSQQYWEKYG
+463 ITGLELSQRYWEKYG
-478 RPLLRQK
+478 KPLLRQK

-572 RIGDFFGSVTG
+572 RIGDFFESVTG
-583 LRHAPGDDEPLLWLN
+583 LREAPGDDEPLLWLN

>member
-13 KGEHGGEYD
+13 KGEYGGEYD

-27 APKPPEPGPGTSRS
+27 APKPPEPGPGTSRN

-50 KGGDFPDFDP
+50 KGGDLPDFDP

-78 KAEPYMTQALE
+78 KAEPYITQALE

-199 DLGNALEELRKAL
+199 DLRNALEELRKAL

-237 LLLQRPAEN
+237 LLLQKPSEN
-246 GGGGNH
+246 GSSGNH
-252 REEPGNRST
+252 HEEHGNRST
-261 ENGENSGN
+261 ENGESSGN

-276 TDNCAD
+276 TDNCTD
-282 CGSAVYSRDIQ
+282 CGSAVHSRDIQ
-293 EALDYA
+293 
-299 REALDYARE
+299 EALDYARE

-315 DPSLS
+315 DPSFS

-403 KNMTADMVSSPVT
+403 KNMTA
-416 GIAED
+416 E
-421 MATDGMA
+421 GM
-428 AGPAAGTA
+428 A

-453 SPAVNVKNPD
+453 SPAANVKNPD

-485 YPQYAGRIASGLVGH
+485 YPQYAGRIAAGLVGH

-532 IGSRLQEDYDSLPKR
+532 IGSQLQEDYDSLPKR

-563 GERRRSGVF
+563 GEHRRSGVF
-572 RIGDFFGSVTG
+572 RIGDFFESITG

-621 SRRQGFKNMPDDVR
+621 SSRQGFKNMPDDVR

-658 ARGDAAAAML
+658 ARGDTAAAML
-668 CIYQFAEAVTSLVFL
+668 CIFQFAEAVTSLVFL

-697 WRFAALRSISARPA
+697 WRFAALRGISARLA
-711 TRLPQVCGQ
+711 TRLPQACGQ

-728 SDASRGQRDNPAYAH
+728 SDASRGQRGNPAYAH

-749 QICNEI
+749 QICDEI

>member
-13 KGEHGGEYD
+13 KGEYGGEYD

-27 APKPPEPGPGTSRS
+27 APKPEPGTLGG
-41 RDGSTGAYV
+41 RDGSTSDYV
-50 KGGDFPDFDP
+50 KGGDLPDFDP

-78 KAEPYMTQALE
+78 KAEPYMVHALE
-89 RAAEA
+89 QAAET

-123 AHTSLDLALHMGL
+123 AHASLDLALHMGL

-148 AATAMRAAGHYD
+148 AATAIRAAGHYD

-171 ASTTAP
+171 ASTTVP
-177 DADPR
+177 DADLR

-237 LLLQRPAEN
+237 LLLQRPSEN
-246 GGGGNH
+246 EGGGNH
-252 REEPGNRST
+252 HEEHGNRST
-261 ENGENSGN
+261 ESGESSGN
-269 NAKGTSG
+269 NAKGTSS
-276 TDNCAD
+276 TDDCAD
-282 CGSAVYSRDIQ
+282 CGSAVHSRDIQ
-293 EALDYA
+293 
-299 REALDYARE
+299 EALDYARE

-355 QHISKAYGTQNDYYR
+355 QHISKTYGIQNDYYR

-376 RSAREIAE
+376 QSAREIAE
-384 KQGQQANAAD
+384 KQGQQANTAD
-394 PVTPVPRIT
+394 PVIPVPRMV
-403 KNMTADMVSSPVT
+403 KSMTADMASSPVT
-416 GIAED
+416 GMAED
-421 MATDGMA
+421 TA
-428 AGPAAGTA
+428 AEGTA

-443 AEASAESMTK
+443 AETSAESMTK
-453 SPAVNVKNPD
+453 SPAANVKNPD
-463 ITGLELSQQYWEKYG
+463 ITGLELSQRYWEKYG

-485 YPQYAGRIASGLVGH
+485 YPQYAGRIAAGLVGH
-500 GSECYGFDDRYSRD
+500 GSECYGFDDGYSRD

-532 IGSRLQEDYDSLPKR
+532 IGSQLQEDYDSLPKR

-563 GERRRSGVF
+563 GEHRRSGVF
-572 RIGDFFGSVTG
+572 RIGDFFESVTG
-583 LRHAPGDDEPLLWLN
+583 LREAPGGDEPLLWLN
-598 MDEAT
+598 IDEAT
-603 LAAATNGKVFA
+603 LSAATNGKVFA

-668 CIYQFAEAVTSLVFL
+668 CISQFAEAVTSLVFL

-711 TRLPQVCGQ
+711 TRLPQACGQ

-755 VAELRYQGLTSGSE
+755 AAELRYQGLTSVNE